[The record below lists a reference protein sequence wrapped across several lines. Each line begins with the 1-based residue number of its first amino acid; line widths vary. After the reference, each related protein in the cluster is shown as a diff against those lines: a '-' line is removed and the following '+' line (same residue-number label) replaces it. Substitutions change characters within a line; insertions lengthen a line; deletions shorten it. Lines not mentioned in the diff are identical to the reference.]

1 MGDKRAAFYCSA
13 SYTIDSKYNQAARDA
28 VRAACLSGY
37 EIVSGGTVKGT
48 MDVVAKVAAECG
60 AVNIGVL
67 PRFMKGLEHPDLTE
81 LVWTDTMS
89 ERKELMRDGVTVAVA
104 LPGGIGTL
112 DEIIET
118 LVLRKLNRYGGKV
131 IALNIDGFYNPFKA
145 LLDHYV
151 ATNMLEERDRAL
163 IEFPET
169 IDEFKQL
176 L

>member
-1 MGDKRAAFYCSA
+1 MSDRKAAFYCSA
-13 SYTIDSKYNQAARDA
+13 SYTIDPKYNQAARDA

-37 EIVSGGTVKGT
+37 GIVSGGTVKGT
-48 MDVVAKVAAECG
+48 MDVVAGEAAACG

-89 ERKELMRDGVTVAVA
+89 ERKELMRKGVTVSVA

-118 LVLRKLNRYGGKV
+118 LVLRKLKRYDGKV
-131 IALNIDGFYNPFKA
+131 IALNIDGFYEPFKA

-151 ATNMLEERDRAL
+151 ATGMLEKEDRAL

>member
-1 MGDKRAAFYCSA
+1 
-13 SYTIDSKYNQAARDA
+13 
-28 VRAACLSGY
+28 
-37 EIVSGGTVKGT
+37 